1 MEWALV
7 VFFFA
12 GTLAKGDEQAAAVV
26 SGFNSAA
33 LCETA
38 KKQVLTLPSGYKDA
52 RAICVR
58 VK

>member
-1 MEWALV
+1 MEWALL

-12 GTLAKGDEQAAAVV
+12 GPMANGDDQAAAVV
-26 SGFNSAA
+26 SGFNTAA

-38 KKQVLTLPSGYKDA
+38 KTQVLRLPSGFKDA
-52 RAICVR
+52 RAVCVR

>member
-1 MEWALV
+1 MEWALL

-12 GTLAKGDEQAAAVV
+12 GPMAKGDDMSSAVV
-26 SGFNSAA
+26 SGFNTAA

-38 KKQVLTLPSGYKDA
+38 KTQVVRLPSGYKDA
-52 RAICVR
+52 RAVCVR